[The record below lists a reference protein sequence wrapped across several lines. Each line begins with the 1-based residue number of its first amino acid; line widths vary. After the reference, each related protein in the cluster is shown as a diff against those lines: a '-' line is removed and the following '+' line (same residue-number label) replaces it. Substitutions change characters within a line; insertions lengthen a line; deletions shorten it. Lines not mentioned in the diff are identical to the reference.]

1 MAKKKWNLYNL
12 INRDKD
18 RPDAV
23 ESPDVVNLTFRGF
36 FKLFGRKLST
46 IISVDMM
53 FVLFNFPAF
62 FGLAI
67 FIGAIND
74 YSLSPQNLS
83 FANIYGAMAGRNA
96 DPLTSVKFAISS
108 SPITENEFNIPLL
121 IVFIALTC
129 LLLFTFG
136 PVNCGCAHILRSAV
150 RRNPIFLFKDF
161 FGTIRKNLRQSI
173 ILGIFD
179 LLFTVVLG
187 YDILIFFQ
195 NYAYS
200 FIYTVGFFFSL
211 GVALIYTF
219 ARAYMYLLC
228 ITFDLSIFKII
239 KNSVIFAFLGFKR
252 NFMALFGQIF
262 MIVLIYL
269 LISTGV
275 LAALGIMLALMLYWG
290 IALFMSYYASYKV
303 VKTYMID
310 PYYDED
316 GKLLEKAEERPDTTD
331 GEPGPEPEEA

>member
-1 MAKKKWNLYNL
+1 MAKKKFNLYNL
-12 INRDKD
+12 LNRDKD

-23 ESPDVVNLTFRGF
+23 ESKDVVNLTFKGF
-36 FKLFGRKLST
+36 FKLLGRKIST
-46 IISVDMM
+46 VISVDLM

-74 YSLSPQNLS
+74 YSLSPQNIS
-83 FANIYGAMAGRNA
+83 FANVYGGMAGRNA
-96 DPLTSVKFAISS
+96 DPLTSVQFAISS
-108 SPITENEFNIPLL
+108 SPVTENEFNIPLL
-121 IVFIALTC
+121 IVFIVITC

-161 FGTIRKNLRQSI
+161 FGTIKKNLRQSI
-173 ILGIFD
+173 VLGIFD
-179 LLFTVVLG
+179 LMFTVVLG

-200 FIYTVGFFFSL
+200 FIYTLGFFFSL
-211 GVALIYTF
+211 GVALIYLF
-219 ARAYMYLLC
+219 ARAYMYMLC
-228 ITFDLSIFKII
+228 ITFDLSVFKII
-239 KNSVIFAFLGFKR
+239 KKSVIFAFLGFKR
-252 NFMALFGQIF
+252 NILALLGQIF
-262 MIVLIYL
+262 MIVIVYL

-275 LAALGIMLALMLYWG
+275 LAALGIILALMLYWG
-290 IALFMSYYASYKV
+290 VALFMSYYASYKV
-303 VKTYMID
+303 IKTYMID

-316 GKLLEKAEERPDTTD
+316 GKKLSDRE
-331 GEPGPEPEEA
+331 EPEDATNEPTGEQA